1 MERRRKSS
9 ALVAFAGETY
19 RKSRTLAPSSSACV
33 PNSLAKVFF
42 IPLSLSSSLDK
53 LFLGPISFPRVSANS
68 GLQTDFCWV
77 LGCGDDNG
85 SGCWSAA
92 TFERLSLF
100 WGFFPIPITF
110 RRSSTATFT
119 MSSID
124 FWSTN
129 GFLNRASIRSNF
141 LESLSR
147 VLAMA
152 IRLALFPESLLPS
165 SSLEPFPVAAAS
177 PSLVLT
183 LFCFLVGGSAFF
195 FFSLPFPSA
204 FPCTSQKPFTN
215 LPACMSV
222 IKLTSCGS
230 SG

>member
-1 MERRRKSS
+1 CFCFIEAAAFLLAAAFSFLFNTASACTAFFLSSASSSFIVRLRVERRRKSS

-53 LFLGPISFPRVSANS
+53 LFLGPISFPGVSANS

-152 IRLALFPESLLPS
+152 IRLALLSYITRES
-165 SSLEPFPVAAAS
+165 
-177 PSLVLT
+177 
-183 LFCFLVGGSAFF
+183 
-195 FFSLPFPSA
+195 
-204 FPCTSQKPFTN
+204 
-215 LPACMSV
+215 
-222 IKLTSCGS
+222 
-230 SG
+230 